1 MEETTKICRVCKRE
15 LPMEQFTLTKGG
27 GRKNTCRECQNAAR
41 RATIE
46 KNRTAIGG
54 GVFYPFSDSDFDG
67 KQPVE
72 VIQLMSRAKRW
83 LESRGYEITLKGCY
97 NVRKEIKF

>member
-1 MEETTKICRVCKRE
+1 MPRLQARAPYGTVHADKGRWSQEHMPRVSERRPTRHDRKKPHSYR
-15 LPMEQFTLTKGG
+15 GG
-27 GRKNTCRECQNAAR
+27 A
-41 RATIE
+41 
-46 KNRTAIGG
+46 
-54 GVFYPFSDSDFDG
+54 YPFSDSDFDG

>member
-1 MEETTKICRVCKRE
+1 MEEATKICRVCERQ
-15 LPMEQFTLTKGG
+15 LPIDQFIPTKGG
-27 GRKNTCRECQNAAR
+27 VRKNTCRECQNAAR

-46 KNRTAIGG
+46 KAHNYRGG
-54 GVFYPFSDSDFDG
+54 DAYPFSDSDFDG

>member
-1 MEETTKICRVCKRE
+1 
-15 LPMEQFTLTKGG
+15 MEQFTLTKGG
-27 GRKNTCRECQNAAR
+27 GRKNTCRECEAAAR

-46 KNRTAIGG
+46 KKPHSHRGR
-54 GVFYPFSDSDFDG
+54 VFYPFFDSDFDG

-83 LESRGYEITLKGCY
+83 LESRGYSITLKGTY
-97 NVRKEIKF
+97 TQVKEVKF

>member
-1 MEETTKICRVCKRE
+1 
-15 LPMEQFTLTKGG
+15 MEQFTLTKGG
-27 GRKNTCRECQNAAR
+27 GRKNTCRECEAAAR

-54 GVFYPFSDSDFDG
+54 VFYPFFDSDFDG

-83 LESRGYEITLKGCY
+83 LESRGYSITLKGTY
-97 NVRKEIKF
+97 TQVKEVKF

>member
-1 MEETTKICRVCKRE
+1 
-15 LPMEQFTLTKGG
+15 MEQFTLTKGG
-27 GRKNTCRECQNAAR
+27 GRKNTCRECEAAAR

-54 GVFYPFSDSDFDG
+54 GYPFSDSDFDG
-67 KQPVE
+67 KQPVD

-83 LESRGYEITLKGCY
+83 LESRGYSITLKGTY
-97 NVRKEIKF
+97 TQVKEVKF

>member
-1 MEETTKICRVCKRE
+1 MEETTKICRVCERE

-27 GRKNTCRECQNAAR
+27 GRKNTCRECEAAAR

-54 GVFYPFSDSDFDG
+54 GYSIPFSILTSTASN
-67 KQPVE
+67 P
-72 VIQLMSRAKRW
+72 SRSSSLCRVQSAGSKAEAMKLR
-83 LESRGYEITLKGCY
+83 
-97 NVRKEIKF
+97 

>member
-1 MEETTKICRVCKRE
+1 MPRLQTRAPYRPVHTDKGRCAQEYVPRVSERR
-15 LPMEQFTLTKGG
+15 PTRHD
-27 GRKNTCRECQNAAR
+27 RKKPHSHR
-41 RATIE
+41 
-46 KNRTAIGG
+46 G

>member
-15 LPMEQFTLTKGG
+15 LPIDQFILTRGG
-27 GRKNTCRECQNAAR
+27 VRKNTCRECQNAAR

-46 KNRTAIGG
+46 KKRTAIGG
-54 GVFYPFSDSDFDG
+54 AAYPFSDSDFDG